1 MSPSNEYSELTS
13 FRINWFDLLA
23 VQGTQESSPTP
34 QFESINSSALS
45 LLYGPT
51 LTSVHDYWKNH
62 SFDYMQLCQQTRLSD
77 FTFTFHF
84 HALERKWQP
93 TPLFL
98 PGKFQGWG
106 SLVGCRLWGCT
117 ESGTTEATQQQQLCQ
132 KSDVSAF

>member
-62 SFDYMQLCQQTRLSD
+62 SFDYMQFCQQTRLSD

-98 PGKFQGWG
+98 PGEFQGWG

-117 ESGTTEATQQQQLCQ
+117 ESDTTEATQQQQRCQ

>member
-34 QFESINSSALS
+34 QVESINSSALS

-62 SFDYMQLCQQTRLSD
+62 SFDYMQFCQQTRLSD

-98 PGKFQGWG
+98 PGEFQGWG

-117 ESGTTEATQQQQLCQ
+117 ESDTTEATQQQQRCQ

>member
-13 FRINWFDLLA
+13 FRINWFDLRA

-62 SFDYMQLCQQTRLSD
+62 SFDYMQFCQQTRLSD

-98 PGKFQGWG
+98 PGEFQGWG

-117 ESGTTEATQQQQLCQ
+117 ESDTTEATQQQQRCQ